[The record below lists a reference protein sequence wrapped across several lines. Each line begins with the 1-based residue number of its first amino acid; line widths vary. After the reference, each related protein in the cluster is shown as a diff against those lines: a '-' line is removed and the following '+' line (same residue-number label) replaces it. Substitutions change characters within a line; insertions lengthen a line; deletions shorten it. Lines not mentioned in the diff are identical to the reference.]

1 MPAPSSS
8 TAISRTPPA
17 SRRSVICVAPASR
30 ALSSSSRTTE
40 AGRSTTS
47 PAAIW
52 LMSSSGSSR
61 IGRRAA
67 GDKAGFTG
75 EF

>member
-1 MPAPSSS
+1 M
-8 TAISRTPPA
+8 AIARTPPPT
-17 SRRSVICVAPASR
+17 RRTTICRAPASM

-52 LMSSSGSSR
+52 LISSPGNSR
-61 IGRRAA
+61 IGRRMRGSRTALI
-67 GDKAGFTG
+67 TPL
-75 EF
+75 